1 MKKYLYSLVAAT
13 AILLAGC
20 MEEETKSTPSLE
32 SHDQKLAYAVG
43 IQFGSRLKQDFET
56 LDFDAFSLGIQHAF
70 GDIEPAVSEE
80 DMIAAFK
87 QYQQKREAEQAA
99 KNEVSAEQNIA
110 EGKTFLEANA
120 KKEGITALVSGVQ
133 YLVIESGDSEG
144 SSPAAT
150 DTVSVHYRGTLID
163 GTEFDS
169 SYARGQPAQFPVNR
183 VIPGWT
189 EILQLMK
196 PGDKWQVFI
205 PAGSAYGARGA
216 GENIGPGA
224 TLIFDVELLEIIKEA
239 SE

>member
-1 MKKYLYSLVAAT
+1 MKKYLYSLVIAT

-20 MEEETKSTPSLE
+20 MEKETESAPTLE
-32 SHDQKLAYAVG
+32 SYDQKLAYAVG
-43 IQFGSRLKQDFET
+43 IQFGSRLRQDFDT

-70 GDIEPAVSEE
+70 GDVEPVISEE

-87 QYQQKREAEQAA
+87 QYQQKREAEQTA
-99 KNEVSAEQNIA
+99 KDDVSAEQNIT
-110 EGKTFLEANA
+110 EGKAFLEENA
-120 KKEGITALVSGVQ
+120 KKEGVTQLTSGVQ
-133 YLVIESGDSEG
+133 YLVMESGDAEG
-144 SSPAAT
+144 TSPIAT
-150 DTVSVHYRGTLID
+150 DTVSVHYQGTLID

-224 TLIFDVELLEIIKEA
+224 TLIFDVELLEVVKEA
-239 SE
+239 NE